1 MSNQVQINP
10 QSLITTLRAQRD
22 AAQDESALKGAR
34 ILDLEGAV
42 RALQKQV
49 QELTPKE
56 DANAKTDPRV
66 EGSV

>member
-56 DANAKTDPRV
+56 DANAKTDP
-66 EGSV
+66 

>member
-1 MSNQVQINP
+1 MSSQVQINP
-10 QSLITTLRAQRD
+10 QSLIATLRAQRD

-56 DANAKTDPRV
+56 DANAKTDP
-66 EGSV
+66 